1 MKFCHCKKSWW
12 CLSSPNVT
20 EVHFIEL
27 LRDKVPLIDVRAPV
41 EFQQGHLPGAV
52 NLPILNDE
60 ERALIGTIYKQ
71 QGSAA
76 AVAKGFELISG
87 DIKKSRVSQWQSFVE
102 AHPSAVLYCFRGGK
116 RSQITQQWLR
126 DIGIDRPLIVGGYK
140 RARQFLMEQ
149 IEQFSAAREMLVLSG
164 PTGSG
169 KTELIKKVHT
179 FFPTVD
185 LEGLARHRGSAFGA
199 TEFPQPTQINFE
211 NQLATELLQLSS
223 QFPLSSGVLV
233 EDESRLI
240 GRLSIPESFFLK
252 LRSSKVLWLDEPLE
266 NRVTN
271 IFKDYI
277 MNSPIGRA
285 VDGGLRCKEES
296 DILREEALRVFA
308 KFKHSLNS
316 IRKKLGGLRA
326 QEVLADIEQAEMAFL
341 NHLQTESNKV
351 WIEKLLRYY
360 YDPMYLSSLERRQV
374 TVQFKGSGDSTFEYL
389 KSL

>member
-1 MKFCHCKKSWW
+1 M
-12 CLSSPNVT
+12 
-20 EVHFIEL
+20 
-27 LRDKVPLIDVRAPV
+27 PLIDVRAPV

-71 QGSAA
+71 QGSEA

-87 DIKKSRVSQWQSFVE
+87 DVKASRVAQWQSFV
-102 AHPSAVLYCFRGGK
+102 AANPSVVLYCFRGGK

-126 DIGIDRPLIVGGYK
+126 EMGIDRPLIVGGYK

-149 IEQFSAAREMLVLSG
+149 IEQFSSGHELLVLSG

-169 KTELIKKVHT
+169 KTELIKQVES
-179 FFPTVD
+179 FFPTID

-199 TEFPQPTQINFE
+199 TESPQPTQINFE
-211 NQLATELLQLSS
+211 NQLATQLIQTAHQFSS
-223 QFPLSSGVLV
+223 SSRILV

-252 LRSSKVLWLDEPLE
+252 LRSSKVLWLDEPLDK
-266 NRVTN
+266 RIFN
-271 IFKDYI
+271 IFNDYI
-277 MNSPIGRA
+277 VKSAIGRA
-285 VDGGLRCKEES
+285 VENIPRCAEES
-296 DILREEALRVFA
+296 DILRGEALQVFA
-308 KFKHSLNS
+308 KFKSSLNS
-316 IRKKLGGLRA
+316 IRKKLGGLRT
-326 QEVLADIEQAEMAFL
+326 QEVLADLERAEMDFL
-341 NHLQTESNKV
+341 NHLQIESNKV

-360 YDPMYLSSLERRQV
+360 YDPMYLGSLERRQV
-374 TVQFKGSGDSTFEYL
+374 TLQFKGSLSSTLDYL